1 MSVMSFLPVARMS
14 LLVTTWT
21 GLALD
26 AFGEAMRDPVMMISS
41 TWIGALALAGGGV
54 CAPAAAAKVSA
65 AAPIVA
71 LASELTI
78 GISGRGTAAARVP
91 RITSPPSHLKNA
103 RAALIDVTPWFA
115 LPSTAS
121 R

>member
-14 LLVTTWT
+14 LLVTWT

-41 TWIGALALAGGGV
+41 TWVGALALAGGGI
-54 CAPAAAAKVSA
+54 CALAAAAKMSA

-78 GISGRGTAAARVP
+78 GISGRGTAARVP
-91 RITSPPSHLKNA
+91 RLTSPPSHLKNA
-103 RAALIDVTPWFA
+103 
-115 LPSTAS
+115 
-121 R
+121 